1 MTIVPD
7 STKLAYHIDK
17 AKDFLN
23 FELFDKTYNVDTS
36 TSGFLDLYNKE
47 NIYGVYPDWEKN
59 DDLYLESNGYQT
71 AAVEH
76 LNEIYTIL
84 NNLINIKEYSFVDVG
99 SGKGKVLINNILKDR
114 KWNN

>member
-47 NIYGVYPDWEKN
+47 NIYGVYPD
-59 DDLYLESNGYQT
+59 
-71 AAVEH
+71 
-76 LNEIYTIL
+76 
-84 NNLINIKEYSFVDVG
+84 
-99 SGKGKVLINNILKDR
+99 
-114 KWNN
+114 